1 MSVSDSGG
9 GQVTGPRLQHVVLY
23 CSMVLRTL
31 TEKLSPD
38 ETRCKHFITEK
49 GHRICVCFYSLIS
62 VSGCFTLFVL
72 FLFHFRYAQTHLCYL
87 R

>member
-31 TEKLSPD
+31 TEKLSHVRPD
-38 ETRCKHFITEK
+38 ANISSLRKDC
-49 GHRICVCFYSLIS
+49 RICVCFYSLIS